1 VLFRDQHFTFAKTVR
16 TRFGAD
22 AVRRLE
28 CEQRLIAM
36 HYIQGRERARKLLC

>member
-1 VLFRDQHFTFAKTVR
+1 VLFRDQHFTFAIPVR

-22 AVRRLE
+22 AVRCLE

-36 HYIQGRERARKLLC
+36 HYVQRRERACKLLR